1 MTVFSAISPEKAL
14 VKTLLSSGY
23 YARHCLDQH
32 DYLPW
37 LNVTAVLAAQ
47 QAAALALSAVGD
59 LIPEQSGATEILLR
73 ATSPARLPP
82 PYTLNLSATNRRA
95 FDGLV
100 AARNAFM
107 HPRARPWHMTALT
120 LSRGLP
126 VVCDAVR
133 HLVII
138 QPAVPDMIAPSD
150 VAIIETQMAD
160 LDALAA
166 FLLAD

>member
-1 MTVFSAISPEKAL
+1 MTNFSAITPERAL

-47 QAAALALSAVGD
+47 QAATLALSAVGD

-82 PYTLNLSATNRRA
+82 PYTLSLSTANRRA

-100 AARNAFM
+100 TARNAFM
-107 HPRARPWHMTALT
+107 HPRARPWHITALT

-126 VVCDAVR
+126 VICNAVR

-138 QPAVPDMIAPSD
+138 QPAVPDMITPSD
-150 VAIIETQMAD
+150 VTIIETQIAD
-160 LDALAA
+160 IEALAV
-166 FLLAD
+166 FLRDD